1 MIEKCKK
8 ILYSLLIISLMKKFF
23 LIIILFFSTTTLSAN
38 ERNAELDKLFL
49 ELKKNNPS
57 LSSKVAQQI
66 WVLWSTHPS
75 DQKLTSLLDEGSRLV
90 QDQQLNRA
98 IDVFSEAIELDP
110 SWAEAWNKRAT
121 VFYMVGEFQKSQ
133 DDIDKVLELEERHF
147 GALAGQGMVNIKLK
161 NYDKAK
167 RSYQKAQEIYPA
179 MKSSKVMIEQIEEL
193 IKRQSI

>member
-1 MIEKCKK
+1 MRK
-8 ILYSLLIISLMKKFF
+8 ILA
-23 LIIILFFSTTTLSAN
+23 IIILFLSTTSLSAN
-38 ERNAELDKLFL
+38 DRNVELDKLFL
-49 ELKKNNPS
+49 ELKKDIPS
-57 LSSKVAQQI
+57 LSPGIAQQI
-66 WVLWSTHPS
+66 WMLWSTHPT
-75 DQKLTSLLDEGSRLV
+75 DQKLTSILDEGSRLV

-98 IDVFSEAIELDP
+98 IDVFTEAIELDP

-133 DDIDKVLELEERHF
+133 EDIDKVLELEERHF

-167 RSYQKAQEIYPA
+167 RSYKKAQEIYPA

>member
-1 MIEKCKK
+1 MKK
-8 ILYSLLIISLMKKFF
+8 ILTITILCF
-23 LIIILFFSTTTLSAN
+23 LTTALSAN
-38 ERNAELDKLFL
+38 DRDAELDKLFV
-49 ELKKNNPS
+49 ELKKDIPS
-57 LSSKVAQQI
+57 LSSGIAQQI
-66 WVLWSTHPS
+66 WMLWSTHPT

-90 QDQQLNRA
+90 QDQKLNRA

-121 VFYMVGEFQKSQ
+121 VFYMVGKFQKSQ
-133 DDIDKVLELEERHF
+133 NDIDKVLELEERHF

-167 RSYQKAQEIYPA
+167 KSYQKAQEIYPS
-179 MKSSKVMIEQIEEL
+179 MKSSELMIEQIEEL

>member
-1 MIEKCKK
+1 MKK
-8 ILYSLLIISLMKKFF
+8 ILT
-23 LIIILFFSTTTLSAN
+23 IIILCFLTTTLRAN
-38 ERNAELDKLFL
+38 DRDAELDKLFV
-49 ELKKNNPS
+49 ELKKDIPS
-57 LSSKVAQQI
+57 LSSGIVQQI
-66 WVLWSTHPS
+66 WMLWSTHPT

-90 QDQQLNRA
+90 QDQKLNRA

-121 VFYMVGEFQKSQ
+121 VFYMVGKFQKSQ
-133 DDIDKVLELEERHF
+133 NDIDKVLELEERHF

-167 RSYQKAQEIYPA
+167 KSYQKAQEIYPS

>member
-8 ILYSLLIISLMKKFF
+8 VLYSLLIISLMKKFF

-66 WVLWSTHPS
+66 WMLWSTHPS
-75 DQKLTSLLDEGSRLV
+75 DQKLTSILDEGSRLI

-98 IDVFSEAIELDP
+98 IDVFTEAIELDP

-133 DDIDKVLELEERHF
+133 NDIDKVLELEERHF
-147 GALAGQGMVNIKLK
+147 GALAGQGMVNIQLK